1 YREAWDKD
9 KTQISIPSDTPVML
23 QSKLNALNISNKH
36 YQKAWDEAKA
46 KSYDLR
52 ADAIPIKH
60 AKASRD
66 IASEYKYKETHE
78 KEKGHYIGCRTA
90 QEDPKLSWAAR
101 AMLLQNDR
109 IYRKAYHDSKAQVHI
124 PVDAMSVQA
133 AKECQTLVSDI
144 DYRQYLHQWTCL
156 PDQNDV
162 IHARKAYD
170 LQSDNVYKSDLEWLR
185 GIGWLTEGSVDVVK
199 AKKAQE
205 LLNERLYRTRP
216 EEMKFTS
223 ITDAPDVVQAK
234 INALQMSD
242 VR

>member
-1 YREAWDKD
+1 YTEAWNKD
-9 KTQISIPSDTPVML
+9 KTSIHVMPDTPEILLAKQNRVNY
-23 QSKLNALNISNKH
+23 SEKH

-52 ADAIPIKH
+52 ADAIPIKQ

-78 KEKGHYIGCRTA
+78 KEKGHYIGCPSA
-90 QEDPKLSWAAR
+90 KDDPKLALAAR
-101 AMLLQNDR
+101 AMALQNDR
-109 IYRKAYHDSKAQVHI
+109 LYKKGYNDSKTQIHI

-162 IHARKAYD
+162 IHARQAYD
-170 LQSDNVYKSDLEWLR
+170 LQSD
-185 GIGWLTEGSVDVVK
+185 
-199 AKKAQE
+199 
-205 LLNERLYRTRP
+205 
-216 EEMKFTS
+216 
-223 ITDAPDVVQAK
+223 
-234 INALQMSD
+234 
-242 VR
+242 